1 MLLPYCGRPSGIR
14 IIVYISRRYSM
25 IPVLSHHFFDCCST
39 MGLWLDDCVWWFPE
53 MVVPLDH
60 PLIDGISWKNKP
72 SSYGATPM
80 YGTPY
85 IVVENSF
92 PTFAQPWLYLGFYPW
107 LYLNCTPPSR
117 KLSINCVHMFHS
129 FVDLLQRNRGTWK
142 SHAPRMPSPGRP
154 GQFHHW
160 NWGVNWLLKKR
171 RGLVAGCLDLPNRC
185 CTVSYCWG
193 FSSGNHPNS
202 PPAHCSQEL
211 VVWCLRSFQK
221 TSAACMRHE
230 HFSRKPVEIVEI
242 AWGIQPTSINYRSI
256 VDTWAKTVV
265 V

>member
-1 MLLPYCGRPSGIR
+1 MLLPLSSI
-14 IIVYISRRYSM
+14 IIVVIVHWYITCCYHIVGDQVESELSCIFHED
-25 IPVLSHHFFDCCST
+25 IPWSQCYPIIFFDCCST
-39 MGLWLDDCVWWFPE
+39 MGLWLDDCMWWFPE

-160 NWGVNWLLKKR
+160 NWGVNWL
-171 RGLVAGCLDLPNRC
+171 
-185 CTVSYCWG
+185 
-193 FSSGNHPNS
+193 
-202 PPAHCSQEL
+202 
-211 VVWCLRSFQK
+211 
-221 TSAACMRHE
+221 
-230 HFSRKPVEIVEI
+230 
-242 AWGIQPTSINYRSI
+242 
-256 VDTWAKTVV
+256 
-265 V
+265 